1 MTKGKIFQCEVT
13 VSSGVKDKLLRK
25 HGIHI
30 WEIEEIIYDDPNA
43 FTLSYQDGHFVYGQ
57 TFSGRYLLGLVR
69 ILPDKELIE
78 LDFRPGS
85 NVIKIITARDMNQKQ
100 KRSYIKRKGI
110 K

>member
-25 HGIHI
+25 HGIQI

-57 TFSGRYLLGLVR
+57 TF
-69 ILPDKELIE
+69 PDDTFWALSEYCRTK
-78 LDFRPGS
+78 S
-85 NVIKIITARDMNQKQ
+85 
-100 KRSYIKRKGI
+100 
-110 K
+110 